1 MFYIVLDNQK
11 ASKNTFRATNVKV
24 EDNSMTF
31 QGFAQKFKD
40 LSRKNVSLG
49 IFMHQGCRTQR

>member
-11 ASKNTFRATNVKV
+11 ASKNTFRATKVKV
-24 EDNSMTF
+24 KDNSMTF

-40 LSRKNVSLG
+40 LSRKNLSLG

>member
-11 ASKNTFRATNVKV
+11 ASKNTFWATKVKV
-24 EDNSMTF
+24 KDNSMTF

-40 LSRKNVSLG
+40 LSRKNLSLG
-49 IFMHQGCRTQR
+49 ILMHQGCRTQR